1 LAKLSKIKKLHKQI
15 ARVLTIIREKKRE
28 EIAKNPLSI
37 ETKEKKDTKE

>member
-1 LAKLSKIKKLHKQI
+1 LAKLSKIKALGEQI
-15 ARVLTIIREKKRE
+15 DKVLTIIREKKRE